1 MFALSNKNVSL
12 VADKV
17 SRLISTYKV
26 YSIKHSKRYAFN
38 IPIALDTETTSY
50 VTTSNE
56 KVGWCYIWMFR
67 FGDPLDESSIAV
79 YGRSMD
85 VFDKFLTE
93 ISNRLKLI
101 EKNRTII
108 VYVHNLGFDFEFIR
122 EKFIITDQLHT
133 DTHNPVFVRELRNF
147 EFRDSLILS
156 GGMSLKKIGDEL
168 NNGLS
173 KKVGDLDYS
182 QVRTPETPLTE
193 TELGY
198 CQGDID
204 VLAAY
209 IQSQIEHYKNITHI
223 PLTNTGRV
231 RVYARN
237 SIYKSHSQGVYVR
250 YRELMDKCVLTP
262 DEYAQCQNAFYG
274 GYTHANAK
282 YTGQILHNVA
292 SYDFT
297 SSYPAVML
305 TERFPM
311 GSPEHKDSM
320 TFDEF
325 RELIN
330 DPLHCCIADIQM
342 SDVWIKDDVGDAYL
356 SNNAEKNRIEN
367 PVMDNGRVRHCDKIA
382 MTVTDVDM
390 KIIAQCYD
398 WDKISIKNVLIWESD
413 YLPTAL
419 ISVVLDLYKTK
430 TTLKGVQGAEKEYSV
445 KKGMLNSMYGM
456 CVTRIL
462 RDEIKV
468 DGFEWKTVPLTDDE
482 KVSNISKNNAS
493 KVRFLYYPWGVFITA
508 YARKNLWT
516 AIKALGDDY
525 IYSDTD
531 SIKVFADSPKLQ
543 DYLEKYQ
550 QDLDSKIDFMIRKRS
565 KFTREDLSPL
575 TVKGVPKPIGVWDFE
590 GTYQSFKTLG
600 SKRYICWDGKH
611 LKPTVAGIKPFKL
624 GQYLTEQAQKDN
636 GNSVI
641 SSVFGVINENIVNR
655 SLNAF
660 TDGLHVP
667 ETQTGKLG
675 SFYCHDVNLTV
686 TDCYGQK
693 CDIWQKYGVCLQ
705 PVDFTLTMTDS
716 YLDLIKQIQNFI

>member
-17 SRLISTYKV
+17 CRLISTYKV
-26 YSIKHSKRYAFN
+26 YSIKGSKRYAFN
-38 IPIALDTETTSY
+38 IPIAFDTETTSY
-50 VTTSNE
+50 VTPSGE
-56 KVGWCYIWMFR
+56 KIGWCYIWMFR
-67 FGDPLDESSIAV
+67 FGDPLDENSIAV

-85 VFDKFLTE
+85 VFDTFLTE

-101 EKNRTII
+101 EKARTII

-122 EKFIITDQLHT
+122 EKFVITDQLHA
-133 DTHNPVFVRELRNF
+133 DTHNPIFVRESRNF

-156 GGMSLKKIGDEL
+156 GGLSLKKIGESL
-168 NNGLS
+168 NNGLT
-173 KKVGDLDYS
+173 KKVGDLDYKLI
-182 QVRTPETPLTE
+182 RTPETPLTE

-204 VLAAY
+204 VLSSY
-209 IQSQIEHYKNITHI
+209 IQTQIDHYKNITHI

-231 RVYARN
+231 RVYAKN
-237 SIYKSHSQGVYVR
+237 SIYKTGSYGVYTR
-250 YRELMDKCVLTP
+250 YRELMNKCVLTP

-274 GYTHANAK
+274 GYTHANVK
-282 YTGQILHNVA
+282 YSGQTLHNVA

-311 GSPEHKDSM
+311 GKPEHRESM

-342 SDVWIKDDVGDAYL
+342 SDVWIKNDVGDAYL
-356 SNNAEKNRIEN
+356 SNNIEKNRIEN
-367 PVMDNGRVRHCDKIA
+367 PVMDNGRVRHCDRIA
-382 MTVTDVDM
+382 MTVTDVDV
-390 KIIAQCYD
+390 KIITQCYD
-398 WDKISIKNVLIWESD
+398 WDKISIKNILIWETD

-419 ISVVLDLYKTK
+419 IGVVLDLYRAK
-430 TTLKGVQGAEKEYSV
+430 TTLKGVQGSEKEYSI

-468 DGFEWKTVPLTDDE
+468 NGFEWKTIPLTDDE
-482 KVSNISKNNAS
+482 KVTNINKNNSS
-493 KVRFLYYPWGVFITA
+493 KIRFLYYPWGVFITA

-516 AIKALGDDY
+516 AIKTLGDDY

-531 SIKVFADSPKLQ
+531 SIKVFADSSKLK
-543 DYLEKYQ
+543 DYLLKYQ
-550 QDLDSKIDFMIRKRS
+550 QDLDAKIDFMTRKRS

-575 TVKGVPKPIGVWDFE
+575 TVDGVPKPIGVWDYE
-590 GTYQSFKTLG
+590 GTYQTFKTLG
-600 SKRYICWDGKH
+600 SKRYICWNGIE
-611 LKPTVAGIKPFKL
+611 LKPTVAGINPSKL
-624 GQYLTEQAQKDN
+624 AQYLIDRSMKDTKCSGIN
-636 GNSVI
+636 ER
-641 SSVFGVINENIVNR
+641 VINHAFN
-655 SLNAF
+655 LF
-660 TDGLHVP
+660 TDGLHVDAD
-667 ETQTGKLG
+667 QTGKLG
-675 SFYCHDVNLTV
+675 SFYCHDVNVSV
-686 TDCYGQK
+686 TDCCGQE
-693 CDIWQKYGVCLQ
+693 CHIWQKYGVCLQ
-705 PVDFTLTMTDS
+705 PVDFTMTMTDS
-716 YLDLIKQIQNFI
+716 YLDLIKQIQNII